1 MRLVFI
7 LVLVAAVVP
16 AGALA
21 SKSALTKVSAKLT
34 SAAVAPKSETMGKG
48 TGTISVKL
56 DAKAGKACWT
66 ISLKRAGTPLSAH
79 IHRGLAGKAGPV
91 VIPLGDRWSKTG
103 CVFVAPKTLNAVAKS
118 PKSYYVD
125 VHTKAFVNGFVR
137 GQLRLGA

>member
-16 AGALA
+16 AAALA
-21 SKSALTKVSAKLT
+21 SKSAVTKVSATLT
-34 SAAVAPKSETMGKG
+34 SAAVAPKSKTMGKG

-66 ISLKRAGTPLSAH
+66 ILLKRAGTPLSAH
-79 IHRGLAGKAGPV
+79 IHRGLAGKTGPV

-103 CVFVAPKTLNAVAKS
+103 CVFVSPKTLNAVAKS

-125 VHTKAFVNGFVR
+125 VHTRAFVNGFVR
-137 GQLRLGA
+137 GQLRPGA